1 MQSLRIVLLCVAAA
15 IGYGIVHDQ
24 ITARICIEYF
34 TVFHPLVVASDSPTV
49 QGLVW
54 GVIATWWVGLFL
66 GLALAAVARIGSWP
80 KRTARQL
87 VRPILLLMA
96 ASAVIAILAGLM
108 GYALATADV
117 IWVAPRWADKI
128 PAEHHVA
135 FLADGW
141 AHTASY
147 LAGFMGGSM
156 LIFATLISRAREAR
170 LVRRAA
176 KAERAANALAEPT

>member
-15 IGYGIVHDQ
+15 VGYGIVHDQ

-66 GLALAAVARIGSWP
+66 GLALAAAARIGSWP
-80 KRTARQL
+80 KRSAHQL
-87 VRPILLLMA
+87 MRPVLLLMA
-96 ASAVIAILAGLM
+96 VNAVFAIIAGLT
-108 GYALATADV
+108 GYGLATANI

-128 PAEHHVA
+128 PAERHAA
-135 FLADGW
+135 FLAAGW

-156 LIFATLISRAREAR
+156 LVFATLISRAREAR
-170 LVRRAA
+170 QIRKAA
-176 KAERAANALAEPT
+176 QAKLAANAFAERT

>member
-1 MQSLRIVLLCVAAA
+1 MQSLRIILLCVIAA

-34 TVFHPLVVASDSPTV
+34 TVFHSLVVASDSPTV

-66 GLALAAVARIGSWP
+66 GLALAATARIGSWP
-80 KRTARQL
+80 KRTAREL
-87 VRPILLLMA
+87 FRPVLLLMA
-96 ASAVIAILAGLM
+96 VSAVIAILAGLT
-108 GYALATADV
+108 GYALATANI
-117 IWVAPRWADKI
+117 IWVAPRWADQI
-128 PAEHHVA
+128 PPERHAA

-147 LAGFMGGSM
+147 LTGFMGGSM

-170 LVRRAA
+170 QMRKAA
-176 KAERAANALAEPT
+176 KAELAANAFAEHP